1 MTPNKPEMALS
12 IRSATADDID
22 AIVALWELA
31 DIVAWWR
38 TPQEDARRLLASAH
52 STIYVGELD
61 SGLVAVVSAG
71 DDGRRG
77 WLMDLV
83 VHPNHRGRGYGV
95 QMARAAELWLTEQ
108 GFRRAQMLLRTDNRE
123 AMAFCRALGYGVSPR
138 GVMAR
143 WLHRPPLPESGPDAP
158 DADGK
163 LDVAITYLE
172 QTERPGHPPP
182 HPPAG
187 VRAAL
192 MRAEQPTVSFYRYLY
207 NTVGAPWLWWERRA
221 LDDAALARII
231 QDERIAV
238 YVLYVD
244 GVPAGFGELDWRS
257 TPVVDLALMGL
268 VPEFRGRGLGRYLLG
283 AVLDIAWSD
292 APEKVTVNTCSL
304 DDPRALPLY
313 QRLGFTPVSR
323 EEKRIDDP
331 RLTGLIPVV

>member
-1 MTPNKPEMALS
+1 VTPNKPEMALS
-12 IRSATADDID
+12 IRPATADDID
-22 AIVALWELA
+22 AIVGLWELA

-38 TPQEDARRLLASAH
+38 TPRDDAERLLASEH
-52 STIYVGELD
+52 STLFVGELD
-61 SGLVAVVSAG
+61 SGVIAVVSAG

-83 VHPNHRGRGYGV
+83 VHANHRGRGYGL
-95 QMARAAELWLTEQ
+95 QMARAAELWLTER

-138 GVMAR
+138 GIMAR
-143 WLHRPPLPESGPDAP
+143 WLHRPPLPDSGPDAP
-158 DADGK
+158 DDDGK

-172 QTERPGHPPP
+172 QTERSGHGTP

-187 VRAAL
+187 IRAAL

-221 LDDAALARII
+221 LEDSALARII
-231 QDERIAV
+231 HDERVAV

-244 GVPAGFGELDWRS
+244 GVPAGFGELDWRT

-283 AVLDIAWSD
+283 ALLDIAWSD

-304 DDPRALPLY
+304 DHPRALPLY

>member
-1 MTPNKPEMALS
+1 MPASKPEMALS
-12 IRSATADDID
+12 IRPATAADI
-22 AIVALWELA
+22 ATIVALWELA

-38 TPQEDARRLLASAH
+38 EAQEDASRLLESDH
-52 STIYVGELD
+52 GTIYVGEVD
-61 SGLVAVVSAG
+61 TGIVAVVAAG

-77 WLMDLV
+77 WLMDLA

-95 QMARAAELWLTEQ
+95 QMARTGELWLTER

-138 GVMAR
+138 GIMAR
-143 WLHRPPLPESGPDAP
+143 WLHRPPLPASGPDAP
-158 DADGK
+158 DSEGK
-163 LDVAITYLE
+163 LDVNITYLE
-172 QTERPGHPPP
+172 QTERPSHHAPHPPP
-182 HPPAG
+182 G
-187 VRAAL
+187 TRAAL

-238 YVLYVD
+238 YVLYVE
-244 GVPAGFGELDWRS
+244 GVPAGFGELDRRH
-257 TPVVDLALMGL
+257 PPEIELALLGL
-268 VPEFRGRGLGRYLLG
+268 VPEFRGRGLGRYLVQ
-283 AVLDIAWSD
+283 AVLDIAWSES
-292 APEKVTVNTCSL
+292 PGKVTVNTCSL

-313 QRLGFTPVSR
+313 QRLGFVPVSR
-323 EEKRIDDP
+323 EERRIDDP